1 MYFICVSCIS
11 TRVSGVWYSTTTLHP
26 SEILFVSCISTFN
39 KGVYSLV
46 SLYLCHSTT
55 FFLYINIQIN
65 ILAGVLSST
74 FWCLVSGVW
83 CLVSGVLYIN
93 IQIIFLVWYLVI
105 NIPACG
111 VWCLLYQH
119 SNQHSDLVSCHQHSG
134 VWCLVYQH
142 SNQHSGLVS
151 CQTNLVLSSSG
162 VWEII
167 WHRPLRRTR
176 PVSRPGNIK

>member
-83 CLVSGVLYIN
+83 CLVSCISTFKSFFWSGILSSTFRRVVSGVLYIN
-93 IQIIFLVWYLVI
+93 IQI
-105 NIPACG
+105 NI
-111 VWCLLYQH
+111 L
-119 SNQHSDLVSCHQHSG
+119 
-134 VWCLVYQH
+134 VWCLV
-142 SNQHSGLVS
+142 
-151 CQTNLVLSSSG
+151 
-162 VWEII
+162 
-167 WHRPLRRTR
+167 RPI
-176 PVSRPGNIK
+176 SFSAAAGCGK

>member
-1 MYFICVSCIS
+1 MYFICASCIS

-65 ILAGVLSST
+65 I
-74 FWCLVSGVW
+74 
-83 CLVSGVLYIN
+83 
-93 IQIIFLVWYLVI
+93 LVWYLVI

-176 PVSRPGNIK
+176 PVSRPRNIK

>member
-74 FWCLVSGVW
+74 FWCLVSCISTFKSFFWSGILSSTFRRVVSGVFYINIQINILIW
-83 CLVSGVLYIN
+83 CLVINILVSGVLYIN
-93 IQIIFLVWYLVI
+93 IQI
-105 NIPACG
+105 NI
-111 VWCLLYQH
+111 L
-119 SNQHSDLVSCHQHSG
+119 
-134 VWCLVYQH
+134 VWCLV
-142 SNQHSGLVS
+142 
-151 CQTNLVLSSSG
+151 
-162 VWEII
+162 
-167 WHRPLRRTR
+167 RPI
-176 PVSRPGNIK
+176 SFSAAAGCGK

>member
-74 FWCLVSGVW
+74 FWCLVSGV
-83 CLVSGVLYIN
+83 LYIN

-119 SNQHSDLVSCHQHSG
+119 SNQHSDLVSCYQHSG
-134 VWCLVYQH
+134 V
-142 SNQHSGLVS
+142 
-151 CQTNLVLSSSG
+151 
-162 VWEII
+162 
-167 WHRPLRRTR
+167 
-176 PVSRPGNIK
+176 

>member
-74 FWCLVSGVW
+74 CWCLVSAVWCLVSGVW
-83 CLVSGVLYIN
+83 CLV
-93 IQIIFLVWYLVI
+93 
-105 NIPACG
+105 
-111 VWCLLYQH
+111 YQH
-119 SNQHSDLVSCHQHSG
+119 SNHFSGLVSCHQHSG
-134 VWCLVYQH
+134 VWCLV
-142 SNQHSGLVS
+142 SFISTFKS
-151 CQTNLVLSSSG
+151 TF
-162 VWEII
+162 
-167 WHRPLRRTR
+167 
-176 PVSRPGNIK
+176 

>member
-83 CLVSGVLYIN
+83 CLVSGV
-93 IQIIFLVWYLVI
+93 
-105 NIPACG
+105 
-111 VWCLLYQH
+111 
-119 SNQHSDLVSCHQHSG
+119 
-134 VWCLVYQH
+134 WCLVSGDWCLVIIFQWLTLLSGIGFVCVQGIYDKELYH
-142 SNQHSGLVS
+142 DRRLSWGWFGLVIS
-151 CQTNLVLSSSG
+151 YFKYMIRYDMLLCTT
-162 VWEII
+162 W
-167 WHRPLRRTR
+167 
-176 PVSRPGNIK
+176 